1 MNMRIVYYPFFLC
14 CLPSCCMSDDYQ
26 NPVVDSDHP
35 DPGALALPDGLWTVH
50 NQIEIGQRLYIV
62 RVAKHDLCEF
72 NSN

>member
-1 MNMRIVYYPFFLC
+1 
-14 CLPSCCMSDDYQ
+14 MSDDYQ

-62 RVAKHDLCEF
+62 RVAKSDLCEF